1 VGRRGVE
8 AFDDSGAGTVVTDD
22 AAQVLHHGERKRR
35 VRWGSRRAE
44 EAWASGSLSGGTT
57 ATAQRKIRE
66 GSGDFGVQGRWTESR
81 EYGGGGGV
89 LELGREGAERKKGN
103 GTTAGAFECARRVAN
118 GKRRG
123 GGGSVPRGGQEWK
136 RKRGAL
142 GTAWDSAVA
151 RQRPAVARPRHA
163 RAARRG
169 HVVWSAEQG
178 RGEGTDRCAEA
189 TVPGGA
195 NSI

>member
-1 VGRRGVE
+1 
-8 AFDDSGAGTVVTDD
+8 VVTDD
-22 AAQVLHHGERKRR
+22 AAQVLHHGVRKRR
-35 VRWGSRRAE
+35 VRWGLRRAE

-103 GTTAGAFECARRVAN
+103 GTTAGAFECARRMAN